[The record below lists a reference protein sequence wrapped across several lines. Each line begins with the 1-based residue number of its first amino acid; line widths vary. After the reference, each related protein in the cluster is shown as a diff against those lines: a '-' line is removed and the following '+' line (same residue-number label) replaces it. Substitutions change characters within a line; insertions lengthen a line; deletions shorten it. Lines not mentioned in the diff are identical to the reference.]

1 MESLSNYQ
9 MEIPRT
15 ESEYLNRTNLQ
26 ILLNQNDIVPILQKI
41 NKQSKLIGR
50 QITLSEMISD
60 PKVRIIIQKYNKKKF
75 R

>member
-26 ILLNQNDIVPILQKI
+26 ILLNQNDIDPILQKI

-60 PKVRIIIQKYNKKKF
+60 PKVRIII
-75 R
+75 

>member
-9 MEIPRT
+9 MEIART

-60 PKVRIIIQKYNKKKF
+60 PKVRIII
-75 R
+75 